1 MVYMSQSMNPQT
13 AASIT
18 PKAAMSFDE
27 QIEAVKKLIEL
38 MDAGILSQE
47 EFDVKK
53 KDIMGL

>member
-18 PKAAMSFDE
+18 PKAAMSFD
-27 QIEAVKKLIEL
+27 AVKKLKEL